1 MAQDSALVHELL
13 TFIEQV
19 EKLKI
24 RPAFNVPTE
33 YFSAHHSE
41 LKGLPELR
49 LNVQAEG
56 EDVWLSIPRLREIP
70 PPEPDE
76 KLTPWISLHKS
87 PAKAPELRLSIERS
101 DTTETLEQV
110 QNRAEIGTLF
120 DSYVEN
126 RWIPW
131 ATAELPRRKTIL
143 RYNQV
148 FALYQAMASDGAE
161 TPIELV
167 WGMGVALWHKE
178 DSRNSLKYPLI
189 TQACEITLNR
199 LTFELEIRP
208 RQADARIELDC
219 YCELEIP
226 PGVQQLETF
235 WKTTAATREKRVNP
249 FEVSTFEPI
258 LKEAAARLD
267 PNGTYVRMDDDSA
280 LPLATDQL
288 QITSA
293 WVLFARRRTAS
304 VFLEDVSRLK
314 ENVHQAPTLPPV
326 TQSFVVRGD
335 SEVRIKDDQPI
346 RGLLSSDAP
355 AGATELYFPL
365 PYNDEQV
372 SIHQKL
378 EHDDGVVVQGPPGT
392 GKTHTIANIIAHYL
406 AMGKRVLV
414 SSKGETALTEVVN
427 KLPQRIRPLAV
438 ALLSN
443 EREGMRAFEHSIQTI
458 ASTVSNLDPRHTEQE
473 IARLENHINRIHAE
487 ISKVDLTLR
496 EHASQHMKTFS
507 FRGSR
512 STPAEIARYVIENQD
527 RFAWFDDDVPPD
539 GETNQHLSDTDI
551 DALRQARIRVGGDL
565 CYLDTILPDPDG
577 FPAWQ
582 ELSGI
587 HRDLVRAKSID
598 TDVQRGAILPLVDS
612 QPETYDEAVVL
623 LEFLNRRA
631 ALQTKVAAGP
641 GVGLDGVSARIS
653 GLDPDDTLLV
663 ALQKACDDVNELDTA
678 RRSHLT
684 RAVVFPSGAED
695 DEDFHAA
702 VERLK
707 DGKSAF
713 ALPIGKAAARKL
725 IANVTVLGSIPST
738 REQWEHVHDAVNWRL
753 SARTCLARWNSIAGE
768 FGIETQKGEL
778 DDAFRMAA
786 VLQAQIMDLHTL
798 AFEYDAKLSDGI
810 HRVFGDG
817 SRLSLDQKGEN
828 FIARVTTALR
838 IHIGRR
844 DLDAKLT
851 RLEDLRQRLVDCSG
865 PVIEEFKNFLAV
877 RIGDEREDELHL
889 QKQWLSLQAKLIWL
903 GSIKPSLDQIAL
915 ISAKIAECGGPRWSN
930 RIQTLSAKGN
940 NDPVVPTDWREAWEW
955 RRGVNLLNSLEGH
968 HEQRNLF
975 AERQARTSSLAR
987 CYQEIV
993 AEKSW
998 LNVFHQSP
1006 PDVRQDLQKY
1016 LNAVQAMGTGAG
1028 LRAERYRKHAQ
1039 EAMRHAYRAVP
1050 CWVLPQWRVCE
1061 TIPAEIGLFDLVIID
1076 EASQSDISALPVLL
1090 RGKKLLIVGDH
1101 KQVSPSAIGVPE
1113 ERIRDLNRRFLTNQ
1127 PFYSEMTPE
1136 KSIYDL
1142 ARVVFAGNSVMLKEH
1157 FRCVPAII
1165 EFSNREF
1172 YQNEIKPLRIPHADE
1187 RLDPPLID
1195 VYVKGGYRKGDIND
1209 PEARA
1214 ILMEIQA
1221 ILRDR
1226 TLSGRSI
1233 GVVTLLGTEQAA
1245 HIQKLITTHISP
1257 IDVVERSIAIG
1268 PPPVFQGRERDIML
1282 ISMVLGPGDQAA
1294 QNRADQHQRF
1304 NVALSRARDRQYLF
1318 HSVDRSAFAENSPNG
1333 LLMRH
1338 FTEPFRKS
1346 VRNSQVLRECC
1357 ESDLELIMFDEL
1369 TKRGYRFEPQVSCGV
1384 FRIDFVVEG
1393 RQGRRLAIEC
1403 DGDRFNGPEQWA
1415 EDMMRQRILERA
1427 GWTFWRCFASS
1438 FFMFR
1443 ERVLADLFSTMSR
1456 LQIEPLGSDSV
1467 DNTVWVSS
1475 KEVDPYAV
1483 HEEESGLYE

>member
-1 MAQDSALVHELL
+1 MANDSALVLELL

-24 RPAFNVPTE
+24 RPAINVPGE
-33 YFSAHHSE
+33 YFSAHQSE

-49 LNVQAEG
+49 LNVLAGG
-56 EDVWLSIPRLREIP
+56 EDVWLSIPRLKEIL

-76 KLTPWISLHKS
+76 KLTPWITLNKS
-87 PAKAPELRLSIERS
+87 PAKAPELKPSIERS

-110 QNRAEIGTLF
+110 QNCAEIGTLF
-120 DSYVEN
+120 DSYVEH
-126 RWIPW
+126 RWTPW
-131 ATAELPRRKTIL
+131 ATAELPRRKTIQ

-167 WGMGVALWHKE
+167 WGIGVALWDKE
-178 DSRNSLKYPLI
+178 GARNSLKHPLI

-208 RQADARIELDC
+208 RQTDARIELDC

-235 WKTTAATREKRVNP
+235 WKSTAATRESRVNP

-267 PNGTYVRMDDDSA
+267 PNGTYVLLDDDSA
-280 LPLATDQL
+280 LPPATDKL
-288 QITSA
+288 QITSG
-293 WVLFARRRTAS
+293 WVLFARRRTAT
-304 VFLEDVSRLK
+304 VFLEDVGRLK
-314 ENVHQAPTLPPV
+314 RNLQEAPSLPPV
-326 TQSFVVRGD
+326 TRSFVERGV
-335 SEVRIKDDQPI
+335 SEVQIKTDQPV

-372 SIHQKL
+372 SILQKL

-392 GKTHTIANIIAHYL
+392 GKTHTIANIISHYL

-414 SSKGETALTEVVN
+414 SSKGETALTEVVR
-427 KLPQRIRPLAV
+427 KLPERIRPLAV

-458 ASTVSNLDPRHTEQE
+458 ASTVSGLDPRRTEQE
-473 IARLENHINRIHAE
+473 IVRLEDQVNRIHAE
-487 ISKVDLTLR
+487 ISNIDLNLR
-496 EHASQHMKTFS
+496 QHASLHMKTFP
-507 FRGSR
+507 FRDSN
-512 STPAEIARYVIENQD
+512 STPAEIARYVLENED
-527 RFAWFDDDVPPD
+527 RFSWFDDDLPVD
-539 GETNQHLSDTDI
+539 GETNLLLNETDI
-551 DALRQARIRVGGDL
+551 ASLRHARIRVGGDL
-565 CYLDTILPDPDG
+565 CYLNTTLPNPED
-577 FPAWQ
+577 FPTWQ

-598 TDVQRGAILPLVDS
+598 TDVQSGAILPLVDS
-612 QPETYDEAVVL
+612 QPETYNKAVEL

-631 ALQTKVAAGP
+631 ALQTKVATAPGAG
-641 GVGLDGVSARIS
+641 LKGVSTRIS
-653 GLDPDDTLLV
+653 GRDPDDTLLV
-663 ALQKACDDVNELDTA
+663 ALQKACEDVNELDNA
-678 RRSHLT
+678 RRSLVT
-684 RAVVFPSGAED
+684 RAIVFPEDAEV
-695 DEDFHAA
+695 DEDFLAA

-713 ALPIGKAAARKL
+713 ALPIGKAAARKM
-725 IANVTVLGSIPST
+725 IADVTVLGSAPST
-738 REQWEHVHDAVNWRL
+738 TEHWEHVHEAVNWRI
-753 SARTCLARWNSIAGE
+753 SARTCLARWNSVAGE

-778 DDAFRMAA
+778 DDAFRNAA
-786 VLQAQIMDLHTL
+786 VLQAQIRDLHTL
-798 AFEYDAKLSDGI
+798 AFEYDAKLCNGI
-810 HRVFGDG
+810 HGVFGDG
-817 SRLSLDQKGEN
+817 SRLSLNQQDEN
-828 FIARVTTALR
+828 LIASVTSALR
-838 IHIGRR
+838 MHISRR

-851 RLEDLRQRLVDCSG
+851 RLEDLQQQLLGCSG
-865 PVIEEFKNFLAV
+865 PVVEELKNFLAV
-877 RIGDEREDELHL
+877 RVGDEGEDELHL
-889 QKQWLSLQAKLIWL
+889 QKQWLSLQSKLMWL
-903 GSIKPSLDQIAL
+903 GSLKPTLDQIAEL
-915 ISAKIAECGGPRWSN
+915 SAKIEECGAPHWAN
-930 RIQTLSAKGN
+930 RIRTLPAKGN
-940 NDPVVPTDWREAWEW
+940 HDPVVPADWRDAWEW
-955 RRGVNLLNSLEGH
+955 RRAVVLLNSIEVHNEL
-968 HEQRNLF
+968 RNLF
-975 AERQARTSSLAR
+975 ADRRALTASLAC

-998 LNVFHQSP
+998 LSVFNQSP

-1050 CWVLPQWRVCE
+1050 CWVLPQWRICE
-1061 TIPAEIGLFDLVIID
+1061 TIPSEVGLFDLVVID

-1172 YQNEIKPLRIPHADE
+1172 YQNEIRPLRIPHAEE

-1195 VYVKGGYRKGDIND
+1195 VYVKGGFRKGDINN

-1214 ILMEIQA
+1214 ILMEIQE
-1221 ILRDR
+1221 ILKDR
-1226 TLSGRSI
+1226 TLAGRSI

-1257 IDVVERSIAIG
+1257 VDVVERSIAVG

-1318 HSVDRSAFAENSPNG
+1318 RSVDETAFAEETPNG

-1338 FTEPFRKS
+1338 FREPFRKTI
-1346 VRNSQVLRECC
+1346 RNSRVLRERC
-1357 ESDLELIMFDEL
+1357 ESDLERVMFDEL
-1369 TKRGYRFEPQVSCGV
+1369 TKRGYRLEPRVSCGG
-1384 FRIDFVVEG
+1384 FRIDFIVEG
-1393 RQGRRLAIEC
+1393 SQGRRLAIEC
-1403 DGDRFNGPEQWA
+1403 DGDRFHGPEQWA
-1415 EDMMRQRILERA
+1415 DDMMRQRILERA

-1438 FFMFR
+1438 FLMHR
-1443 ERVLADLFSTMSR
+1443 EKVLADLFSTMSR
-1456 LQIEPLGSDSV
+1456 LGIEPLGSDGV

-1475 KEVDPYAV
+1475 KEVNPFAV
-1483 HEEESGLYE
+1483 HEEESGRYE